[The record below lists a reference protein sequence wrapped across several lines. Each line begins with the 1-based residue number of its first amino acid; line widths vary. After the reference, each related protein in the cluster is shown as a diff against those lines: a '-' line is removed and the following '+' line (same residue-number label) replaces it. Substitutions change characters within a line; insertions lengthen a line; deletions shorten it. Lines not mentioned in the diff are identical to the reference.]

1 MYYLILQ
8 KGEDAVFCARERL
21 KIKNFQPLI
30 ENAAYAAECEDNYA
44 SILEVFCNA
53 LKKRDAV

>member
-1 MYYLILQ
+1 MAD
-8 KGEDAVFCARERL
+8 KPCAAARCRAGRIRL
-21 KIKNFQPLI
+21 NIKNFQLLI

>member
-1 MYYLILQ
+1 MFLE
-8 KGEDAVFCARERL
+8 KREGRRL